1 VAGVKPPRPKIGA
14 VEVAVVVGV
23 AVVVNFKGVEV
34 GAELAREIPTHF
46 KLQQENEI
54 FNVFT

>member
-1 VAGVKPPRPKIGA
+1 VAGVKPPSPKIGA

-34 GAELAREIPTHF
+34 GAELASEIPAHF
-46 KLQQENEI
+46 KLQQEN
-54 FNVFT
+54 